1 MPNSKH
7 IIDKF
12 PVGKYVQKL
21 RLLRRGVIQEACK
34 RLMKF
39 RKCLMCGRWSKVLL
53 TIVWIMSLDL
63 EWEFLYDNDNI
74 GFW

>member
-12 PVGKYVQKL
+12 PVG
-21 RLLRRGVIQEACK
+21 IQEACK